1 MAESEQLATL
11 VWRKSRASGVNG
23 GACVEVAFAGRS
35 VLIRD
40 SKHKAGS
47 PLTISAQAW
56 CSFVD
61 KIKAGSL

>member
-1 MAESEQLATL
+1 MAESERPATL

-35 VLIRD
+35 ILIRD
-40 SKHKAGS
+40 SKNKASS

-56 CSFVD
+56 LAFLD
-61 KIKAGSL
+61 RIKAGNL